1 MGSNEAYQCVGGLY
15 LTVAD
20 LLAPLPINNN
30 NNRERTSV
38 FLVDFKQKFS

>member
-1 MGSNEAYQCVGGLY
+1 MGPNEAYQCVGGLY

-30 NNRERTSV
+30 NRERTSV